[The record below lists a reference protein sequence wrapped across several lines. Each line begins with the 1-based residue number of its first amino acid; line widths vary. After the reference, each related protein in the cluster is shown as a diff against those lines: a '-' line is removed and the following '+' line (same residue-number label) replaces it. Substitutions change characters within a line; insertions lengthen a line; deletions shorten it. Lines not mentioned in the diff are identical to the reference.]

1 MKPLNCLQLA
11 LAIFALA
18 IAPRAV
24 AQTDKPAAANDD
36 KAEQVLQRALQTVGG
51 DRFLQV
57 KTAIGRGLFTD
68 YHDGVSGIPMKFVDY
83 ITYPDKERTA
93 FTGGGAK
100 IINTNFREGGWI
112 YDGAALTLK
121 DQTPTQLEDFRIAV
135 RTSLENILRGWWRS
149 QGATLKYMGRR
160 EAGVV
165 GRRNETVRLT
175 YPDGFWIDY
184 EFSADDGVPAK
195 ILYLRKQKNRDTEEM
210 EDLKEEDRFH
220 KLITIDGITVPFIV
234 DHYRNG
240 TQTSRI
246 AYDTVDYNKP
256 IADSLFAKPASF
268 KAVK

>member
-1 MKPLNCLQLA
+1 MKPLNCLQLG
-11 LAIFALA
+11 LAIFVLA
-18 IAPRAV
+18 IAPRAI
-24 AQTDKPAAANDD
+24 AQTDKPTANDD
-36 KAEQVLQRALQTVGG
+36 KAEQVIQRALQSLGG
-51 DRFLQV
+51 DRYLQV
-57 KTAIGRGLFTD
+57 KTVIGRGLFTD

-83 ITYPDKERTA
+83 LTYPDKERTE

-100 IINTNFREGGWI
+100 IINTNLRDGGWI

-149 QGATLKYMGRR
+149 QGATLKYVGRR
-160 EAGVV
+160 EAGII

-175 YPDGFWIDY
+175 YPDGFWIEY

-195 ILYLRKQKNRDTEEM
+195 ILFVRRQKNRETEEM
-210 EDLKEEDRFH
+210 EEQKEEDRFH
-220 KLITIDGITVPFIV
+220 KLITIDGITAPFIV

-246 AYDTVDYNKP
+246 AYDTIEYNKP
-256 IADSLFAKPASF
+256 IADSFFTKPASI